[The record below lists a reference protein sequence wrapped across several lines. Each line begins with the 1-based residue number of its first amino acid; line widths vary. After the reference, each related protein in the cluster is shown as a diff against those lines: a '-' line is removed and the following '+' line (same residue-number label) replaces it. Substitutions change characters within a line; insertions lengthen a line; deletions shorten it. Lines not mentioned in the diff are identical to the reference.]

1 MRVGFVLLTVL
12 TLAACSDKTPATPS
26 PIAREVILA
35 PGQTASVEEASIS
48 IRFQGV
54 TGDSR
59 CPGDAICITGG
70 SAQVNIEVIPARG
83 DRQPY
88 VLHTGDMRPVTHG
101 DLTIGLKELSPYP
114 FVTRPIQPGDYRA
127 KLEVTR

>member
-1 MRVGFVLLTVL
+1 MRTGLVGLMLV
-12 TLAACSDKTPATPS
+12 TLAACSDKSPAAPS
-26 PIAREVILA
+26 PIAREVTLA
-35 PGQTASVEEASIS
+35 PGQTASIEEAGVS
-48 IRFQGV
+48 IRFHGV

-59 CPGDAICITGG
+59 CPGDAICVTGG

-88 VLHTGDMRPVTHG
+88 VLHTGDMRPVSHG

-127 KLEVTR
+127 QLTVTR